1 MDRHVIHHRKPV
13 IIPELCQKVQL
24 PQVLE
29 MLVNLLTPC
38 LSPGDFSDH
47 ISFLCLG
54 LIKPRLQ
61 GRNLLL
67 IGCLVKGN
75 PCIFMDTVI
84 YEAAYHVELRLYL
97 SQLPLQRISRQLW
110 SHVRF
115 KHGDQLLPLR
125 DGDIGSLQEK
135 PFNLVLC
142 ERRRGAF
149 FAVKLVIALPD
160 DPTILICG
168 VPHL

>member
-1 MDRHVIHHRKPV
+1 
-13 IIPELCQKVQL
+13 
-24 PQVLE
+24 

-75 PCIFMDTVI
+75 PCIFMDTII

-115 KHGDQLLPLR
+115 KHGDQFLPLR
-125 DGDIGSLQEK
+125 DGDVGSLQEK
-135 PFNLVLC
+135 PFHLVLC